1 MSLGFKP
8 TVKSI
13 NIVKEN
19 LTKITLEVNNDSLRG
34 KYDDLQKLSNK
45 TVQVIML
52 PEFYTYVQKHDRSTK
67 KPIQEWIINTDGTTE
82 LRTIEQTQL
91 DVDGKGNID
100 IQEITKKVDKELIDE
115 YIMNSTTLEF
125 PGNINPRDVVSRL
138 NNGEDLGEIA
148 DSYEMSDAA
157 LLGEVEKARQH
168 FAPFADAWDKVR
180 DEVVF
185 KEKAEEPEEPAAAD
199 ETDQVASDPVEDD
212 KETEEPAKVDSDEKA
227 ADSDDEK
234 KPEGK
239 NIEPD
244 VKAAEDDS
252 DSEDGDVDPYA

>member
-67 KPIQEWIINTDGTTE
+67 KPIQEWIINNDGTTE

-185 KEKAEEPEEPAAAD
+185 KEKAEEPAAAD
-199 ETDQVASDPVEDD
+199 ETDQAASDPVENE
-212 KETEEPAKVDSDEKA
+212 KEPEAPKEVDSDEKS
-227 ADSDDEK
+227 ADSDKEN
-234 KPEGK
+234 KPDGE
-239 NIEPD
+239 ITESD

-252 DSEDGDVDPYA
+252 DGEDGDVDPYA